1 MKFNIKK
8 DIRPERNAMTSRR
21 TALKLGAAV
30 AGSFMINRG
39 ALAADNIRL
48 IVPWGQ
54 GGQVD
59 QLFQLIQGPFTKA
72 IGMPVVID
80 IVTGDGAKLA
90 TQETIRSK
98 PDSCTLLINCPD
110 ILAGWEFEGDKL
122 LADLRP
128 VAKLTRGMSLA
139 IAVREDSALKD
150 WQGMSTASKSSG
162 LTMATSELAM
172 RLLHGDCETDGST
185 ALGMVK
191 KRTGIS
197 FTIQPSNGFASSA
210 AILLSGKADLALVAT
225 DLVQTYNEK
234 ASVRDKLRLLA
245 TFGAER
251 APELPNVPTFAEIVG
266 DPKAASTTS
275 YAAWSAATADK
286 AFTDKATA
294 ALLSIAENEA
304 MHAEARKLRIP
315 LQINGPQ
322 VVLETLARD
331 RRVLKDVYG

>member
-1 MKFNIKK
+1 
-8 DIRPERNAMTSRR
+8 MTSRR

-30 AGSFMINRG
+30 AGSFMIDRG
-39 ALAADNIRL
+39 ALAADSIRV

-54 GGQVD
+54 GGQVG

-72 IGMPVVID
+72 MGMPVVID
-80 IVTGDGAKLA
+80 FVTGDGAKLG
-90 TQETIRSK
+90 TRETIRSK
-98 PDSCTLLINCPD
+98 PDSRTLLINCPD
-110 ILAGWEFEGDKL
+110 ILARWEFEGDKL

-139 IAVREDSALKD
+139 IAVRQDSALKD
-150 WQGMSTASKSSG
+150 WQGMSTASKISA
-162 LTMATSELAM
+162 LTMPEGGSE
-172 RLLHGDCETDGST
+172 RLLLD
-185 ALGMVK
+185 MVK

-197 FTIQPSNGFASSA
+197 FTMQPSNSWASA
-210 AILLSGKADLALVAT
+210 AALLSSGKADLAHFGT
-225 DLVQTYNEK
+225 DWALTYNEK
-234 ASVRDKLRLLA
+234 ASAKDKLRFLA

-266 DPKAASTTS
+266 DPKAAFAFSF
-275 YAAWSAATADK
+275 AVWSAATADK

-294 ALLSIAENEA
+294 ALLSIAGNEA

-315 LQINGPQ
+315 LQIDGPQ

>member
-1 MKFNIKK
+1 
-8 DIRPERNAMTSRR
+8 MTSRR

-39 ALAADNIRL
+39 ALAANSIRL
-48 IVPWGQ
+48 ILPWGK
-54 GGQVD
+54 GSQVD
-59 QLFQLIQGPFTKA
+59 QVSQLIQEPFTKA
-72 IGMPVVID
+72 MEMPVVID
-80 IVTGDGAKLA
+80 YVTGDGTKLG
-90 TQETIRSK
+90 TRETIRSK
-98 PDSCTLLINCPD
+98 PDSRTLLLNNPD
-110 ILAGWEFEGDKL
+110 ILARWEFEGDKL

-162 LTMATSELAM
+162 LTIVTTGSE
-172 RLLHGDCETDGST
+172 RLLLD
-185 ALGMVK
+185 MVK

-197 FTIQPSNGFASSA
+197 FTMQPSNSWASSA
-210 AILLSGKADLALVAT
+210 ALLLSGKADLAHFGT
-225 DLVQTYNEK
+225 DWALTYNEK
-234 ASVRDKLRLLA
+234 ASAKDKLRFLA
-245 TFGAER
+245 TFGAQR

-266 DPKAASTTS
+266 DPKAAATHSF
-275 YAAWSAATADK
+275 AIWSAATADK

-294 ALLSIAENEA
+294 ALLSIAGNEA

-315 LQINGPQ
+315 LQIDGPQ

>member
-1 MKFNIKK
+1 
-8 DIRPERNAMTSRR
+8 MTSRR

-39 ALAADNIRL
+39 ALAADSIRL
-48 IVPWGQ
+48 ILPWGK
-54 GGQVD
+54 GSPVD
-59 QLFQLIQGPFTKA
+59 QVSQLIQEPFTKA
-72 IGMPVVID
+72 MEMPVVID
-80 IVTGDGAKLA
+80 YVTGDGTKLG
-90 TQETIRSK
+90 TRETIRSK
-98 PDSCTLLINCPD
+98 PDSRTLLLNNPD
-110 ILAGWEFEGDKL
+110 ILARWEFEGDKL

-162 LTMATSELAM
+162 LTILTTGSE
-172 RLLHGDCETDGST
+172 RLLLD
-185 ALGMVK
+185 MVK

-197 FTIQPSNGFASSA
+197 FTMQPSNGWASSA
-210 AILLSGKADLALVAT
+210 ALLLSGKADLAQFGT
-225 DLVQTYNEK
+225 DWVLTYNEK
-234 ASVRDKLRLLA
+234 ASAKDKLRFLA
-245 TFGAER
+245 TFGAQR

-266 DPKAASTTS
+266 DPKAAATHSF
-275 YAAWSAATADK
+275 AIWSAATADK

-294 ALLSIAENEA
+294 ALLSIAGNEA

-315 LQINGPQ
+315 LQIDGPQ

-331 RRVLKDVYG
+331 RRVIQDVLG

>member
-1 MKFNIKK
+1 
-8 DIRPERNAMTSRR
+8 MTSRR

-39 ALAADNIRL
+39 ALAADSIRL
-48 IVPWGQ
+48 ILPWGK
-54 GGQVD
+54 GSQVD
-59 QLFQLIQGPFTKA
+59 QVSQLIQEPFTKA
-72 IGMPVVID
+72 MGMPVVID
-80 IVTGDGAKLA
+80 YVTGDGTKLG
-90 TQETIRSK
+90 TRETIRSK
-98 PDSCTLLINCPD
+98 PDSRTLLIKFPD
-110 ILAGWEFEGDKL
+110 ILVRWEFDGDKL

-139 IAVREDSALKD
+139 IAVRKDSALKD
-150 WQGMSTASKSSG
+150 WQGMSTASKSSA
-162 LTMATSELAM
+162 LTMPEAGSE
-172 RLLHGDCETDGST
+172 RLLLD
-185 ALGMVK
+185 MVK

-197 FTIQPSNGFASSA
+197 FTMQPSNSWASSA
-210 AILLSGKADLALVAT
+210 ALLLSGKADLASFGT
-225 DLVQTYNEK
+225 DWALTYNEK
-234 ASVRDKLRLLA
+234 ASAKDKLRFLA

-266 DPKAASTTS
+266 DRKAATTYST
-275 YAAWSAATADK
+275 AIWSAATADK

-294 ALLSIAENEA
+294 ALLSIAGNEA

-315 LQINGPQ
+315 LQIDGPQ

>member
-1 MKFNIKK
+1 
-8 DIRPERNAMTSRR
+8 MTSRR

-39 ALAADNIRL
+39 ALAADSIRL
-48 IVPWGQ
+48 ISPWGK

-59 QLFQLIQGPFTKA
+59 QISQLIQEPFAKA
-72 IGMPVVID
+72 MGMPVVID
-80 IVTGDGAKLA
+80 FVTVDGSKLA

-98 PDSCTLLINCPD
+98 PDIRTLLFHD
-110 ILAGWEFEGDKL
+110 ISLLALWEYKGDNL

-128 VAKLTRGMSLA
+128 VAKLTRGMSQA
-139 IAVREDSALKD
+139 FGVREDSALKD

-162 LTMATSELAM
+162 LTMATAAGSAPLLLA
-172 RLLHGDCETDGST
+172 
-185 ALGMVK
+185 MVK

-197 FTIQPSNGFASSA
+197 FKMQPSNSWASSA
-210 AILLSGKADLALVAT
+210 ALLLSGKADLAHFGT
-225 DLVQTYNEK
+225 DWTLTNNEK
-234 ASVRDKLRLLA
+234 SSAKDRVRFLA

-251 APELPNVPTFAEIVG
+251 HPELPNVPTFAEIAG
-266 DPKAASTTS
+266 DPKAAATYSF
-275 YAAWSAATADK
+275 AIWSAATADK

-294 ALLSIAENEA
+294 ALLSIAGNEA

-315 LQINGPQ
+315 LQIDGPQ

>member
-1 MKFNIKK
+1 
-8 DIRPERNAMTSRR
+8 MTSRR
-21 TALKLGAAV
+21 TALKLGAVV

-39 ALAADNIRL
+39 ALAADSIRL
-48 IVPWGQ
+48 IVPWGKGSTAEQ
-54 GGQVD
+54 IY
-59 QLFQLIQGPFTKA
+59 QLIQEPFAKA
-72 IGMPVVID
+72 MGMPVIID
-80 IVTGDGAKLA
+80 YVTGDGSKLA

-98 PDSCTLLINCPD
+98 PDSRTLLIHSANT
-110 ILAGWEFEGDKL
+110 LAMWEFEGDKL

-128 VAKLTRGMSLA
+128 VAEVTRGKSLA

-162 LTMATSELAM
+162 LTMATSGGSAPLLLA
-172 RLLHGDCETDGST
+172 
-185 ALGMVK
+185 MVK

-197 FTIQPSNGFASSA
+197 FKMQPSNSWASSA
-210 AILLSGKADLALVAT
+210 ALLLSGKADLAYFAT
-225 DLVQTYNEK
+225 DWALTYNET
-234 ASVRDKLRLLA
+234 ASAKDKLRLLA

-266 DPKAASTTS
+266 DPKAAFTFSI
-275 YAAWSAATADK
+275 AVWSAATADK

-294 ALLSIAENEA
+294 ALLSIAGNEA
-304 MHAEARKLRIP
+304 MHAGARKQRIP
-315 LQINGPQ
+315 LQIDGPQ